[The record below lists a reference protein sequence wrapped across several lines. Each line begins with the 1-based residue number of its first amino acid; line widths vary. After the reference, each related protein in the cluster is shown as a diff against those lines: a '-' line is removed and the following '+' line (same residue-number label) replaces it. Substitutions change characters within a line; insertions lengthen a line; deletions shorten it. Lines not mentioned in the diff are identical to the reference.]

1 MRIGQ
6 ERLEFGKGRVKEQA
20 IRALRSKTGMV
31 FQRFHLF
38 PHLTVLQNVME
49 GPITVKREPRAHVLE
64 RAERLLDKVGLAE
77 KKNAFPESLSGGQQQ
92 RVAIAR
98 ALALEPDVLLFDE
111 PTSALDP
118 ELVGEVLK
126 TMRSLAEE
134 EQTMVI
140 VTHEMEFARDV
151 ADEVLFI
158 DEGRVVEQG
167 PPSRLF
173 TQPSAKRTQQFLAK
187 MLEASR

>member
-1 MRIGQ
+1 
-6 ERLEFGKGRVKEQA
+6 
-20 IRALRSKTGMV
+20 
-31 FQRFHLF
+31 
-38 PHLTVLQNVME
+38 
-49 GPITVKREPRAHVLE
+49 
-64 RAERLLDKVGLAE
+64 
-77 KKNAFPESLSGGQQQ
+77 
-92 RVAIAR
+92 
-98 ALALEPDVLLFDE
+98 
-111 PTSALDP
+111 
-118 ELVGEVLK
+118 
-126 TMRSLAEE
+126 
-134 EQTMVI
+134 MVI